1 MDWATLKQ
9 ALRSSDLRRRIG
21 FVLFVLVIFR
31 VLSYVPVPVPDNAAL
46 SSFLNN
52 LFNSSQLLGFADLFS
67 GGSLSNFSI
76 IMMGLGPYINASII
90 MQLMTRVIP
99 QLEALNKEG
108 EAGRRKINQ
117 YTRLLTLPL
126 AIAQSIA
133 MVILIQQTSI
143 QIANTDLIG
152 QPTIFQWFLMV
163 TTMTAGT
170 MLLMWMGELITERGV
185 GNGISL
191 IIVAGI
197 VASIPSN
204 IIQNYSLIVNDT
216 GKLLQ
221 TLAIGAGALAVTY
234 ILVQLNEGHR
244 SIPVSYAR
252 RIRGNRVFSGV
263 DTYMP
268 IKLITAG
275 VIPIIFALA
284 FLAVPPFV
292 GQLLTGA
299 STAWVSAFGS
309 WLTTTFAA
317 TSIWY
322 AGSYFFLVVGFTF
335 FYTSIIFNS
344 TEIAENMQKNGGFI
358 PGIRPGTETAAY
370 LKNVINRLT
379 LFGAIALGL
388 IAIMPFIVQHFAG
401 TTSLTIGGTS
411 LLIIVAVALETMK
424 QIRSRVIQI
433 SYDNY

>member
-1 MDWATLKQ
+1 
-9 ALRSSDLRRRIG
+9 
-21 FVLFVLVIFR
+21 
-31 VLSYVPVPVPDNAAL
+31 
-46 SSFLNN
+46 
-52 LFNSSQLLGFADLFS
+52 
-67 GGSLSNFSI
+67 
-76 IMMGLGPYINASII
+76 MMGLGPYINASII
-90 MQLMTRVIP
+90 VQLMTRVIP
-99 QLEALNKEG
+99 HLESLSKEG

-126 AIAQSIA
+126 AIGQSIA

-152 QPTIFQWFLMV
+152 QPSIFEWFLMV

-197 VASIPSN
+197 VATIPSTL
-204 IIQNYSLIVNDT
+204 IQNLSLITNDT
-216 GKLLQ
+216 GKLIQ
-221 TLAIGAGALAVTY
+221 TLAIAAGALAVTY
-234 ILVQLNEGHR
+234 IIVQLNEGHR

-284 FLAVPPFV
+284 FLAVPPFL
-292 GQLLTGA
+292 GQLLSGA

-379 LFGAIALGL
+379 LFGAISLGL
-388 IAIMPFIVQHFAG
+388 IAILPFIVERFTG

-424 QIRSRVIQI
+424 QVRSRVIQI

>member
-9 ALRSSDLRRRIG
+9 AFRSSDLRRRIG
-21 FVLFVLVIFR
+21 FVLFILVLFR

-52 LFNSSQLLGFADLFS
+52 LFGSSQLLGFADLFS

-76 IMMGLGPYINASII
+76 IMMGLGPYINAAII

-99 QLEALNKEG
+99 QLESLNKEG

-126 AIAQSIA
+126 AIVQSIA

-143 QIANTDLIG
+143 QVANTDLIG
-152 QPTIFQWFLMV
+152 QPSIFEWFLMV

-197 VASIPSN
+197 VATIPST
-204 IIQNYSLIVNDT
+204 IIQNFSLIANDT
-216 GKLLQ
+216 GKLIQ
-221 TLAIGAGALAVTY
+221 TIAIAAGALAVTY
-234 ILVQLNEGHR
+234 IIVQLNEGHR

-284 FLAVPPFV
+284 FLAVPPFL

-299 STAWVSAFGS
+299 TTPWVSSIGT

-317 TSIWY
+317 TSVWY
-322 AGSYFFLVVGFTF
+322 AASYFFLVVGFTY
-335 FYTSIIFNS
+335 FYTSIIFRPD
-344 TEIAENMQKNGGFI
+344 EIAENMQKNGGFI
-358 PGIRPGTETAAY
+358 PGIRPGTETSAY

-388 IAIMPFIVQHFAG
+388 IAVLPFIVERFTG

-411 LLIIVAVALETMK
+411 LLIIVAVGLETMK

>member
-1 MDWATLKQ
+1 
-9 ALRSSDLRRRIG
+9 
-21 FVLFVLVIFR
+21 
-31 VLSYVPVPVPDNAAL
+31 
-46 SSFLNN
+46 
-52 LFNSSQLLGFADLFS
+52 
-67 GGSLSNFSI
+67 
-76 IMMGLGPYINASII
+76 MMGLGPYINAAII
-90 MQLMTRVIP
+90 IQLMTRVIP
-99 QLEALNKEG
+99 HLESLSKEG

-126 AIAQSIA
+126 AIGQAIA

-143 QIANTDLIG
+143 QVANTDLIG
-152 QPTIFQWFLMV
+152 QPNLFQWFLMV
-163 TTMTAGT
+163 TTMAAGT

-197 VASIPSN
+197 VATLPA
-204 IIQNYSLIVNDT
+204 SLVQGISLALNDT
-216 GKLLQ
+216 GKILQ
-221 TLAIGAGALAVTY
+221 MLAIAAGSIAVTY
-234 ILVQLNEGHR
+234 IIVLLNEGHR
-244 SIPVSYAR
+244 SLPVSYAKR
-252 RIRGNRVFSGV
+252 VRGNRAFSGV

-284 FLAVPPFV
+284 FLAVPPFL
-292 GQLLTGA
+292 GQLLAGA
-299 STAWVSAFGS
+299 STPWVAAFGS
-309 WLTTTFAA
+309 WLSATFAA

-322 AGSYFFLVVGFTF
+322 AVSYFGLVVGFTY

-379 LFGAIALGL
+379 LFGSIALGL
-388 IAIMPFIVQHFAG
+388 IAILPFIVERFTGA
-401 TTSLTIGGTS
+401 TALTIGGTS

-424 QIRSRVIQI
+424 QVRSRVIQI